1 LLFPSAA
8 PTGDL
13 TVSIETLP
21 LTQADDALARQASRT
36 VRGKLV
42 LLVR

>member
-1 LLFPSAA
+1 
-8 PTGDL
+8 
-13 TVSIETLP
+13 VSIETLP